1 MFPKYDL
8 NEKQIKGIANIVL
21 HEQGTVAGY
30 YAEASQI
37 ANRTDIKG
45 NEYATGKRA
54 VDTVTSRWY
63 AKGELRYL
71 AGTSDE
77 KVIRIVKNVFCKG
90 MRTLPRYI
98 DEHDCMSDIKSV
110 HNGTRS
116 VKSDK
121 SKWVRHQ
128 SVIRNRRDST
138 YIFYDFPGGYKTG
151 VDPFGYIKKSNREKY
166 GDFCIPYDRVE
177 DILKKKTLY
186 DIVKVAK
193 FPERGYFK
201 KGDKY
206 KSLEDI
212 QIGLGL
218 IGYYK
223 GAVDGIYG
231 DKTKDAVKKLQ
242 MMFDLDVNGCF
253 GNKCLEASKSIKL

>member
-8 NEKQIKGIANIVL
+8 SEKQIKGVANIVL

-37 ANRTDIKG
+37 ANRSDIKG
-45 NEYATGKRA
+45 DVYANGKRV
-54 VDTVTSRWY
+54 VDVVTSGWY

-71 AGTSDE
+71 AGTSNPT
-77 KVIRIVKNVFCKG
+77 VIKIVKNVFCKG

-98 DEHDCMSDIKSV
+98 DEHDCMSDIATVK
-110 HNGTRS
+110 NGTKS

-121 SKWVRHQ
+121 SKWRRHE
-128 SVIRNRRDST
+128 SIIRNKMSST

-151 VDPFGYIKKSNREKY
+151 VDPFGYTNKDYRAKY
-166 GDFCIPYDRVE
+166 GDFCIPYYKVE
-177 DILKKKTLY
+177 DILGKKTLY
-186 DIVKVAK
+186 DLVKISK
-193 FPERGYFK
+193 FPARGYFK

-212 QIGLGL
+212 QIALGL
-218 IGYYK
+218 IGYYN

-231 DKTKDAVKKLQ
+231 DKTKAAVKKLQ
-242 MMFDLDVNGCF
+242 LMFDLDDNGCF
-253 GNKCLEASKSIKL
+253 GSKCLEVTKTIKL

>member
-1 MFPKYDL
+1 MFPKYVLD
-8 NEKQIKGIANIVL
+8 EKQIRGIANIVL
-21 HEQGTVAGY
+21 HEQGTIAGW

-37 ANRTDIKG
+37 ANRTDLKG
-45 NEYATGKRA
+45 DEYATGKR
-54 VDTVTSRWY
+54 VVHTLTNGWY

-71 AGTSDE
+71 AGTRNE

-90 MRTLPRYI
+90 IRTLPRYI
-98 DEHDCMSDIKSV
+98 DEHDCMSDIATVK
-110 HNGTRS
+110 NGTRS
-116 VKSDK
+116 VKYDK

-128 SVIRNRRDST
+128 SVIHNKMGST

-151 VDPFGYIKKSNREKY
+151 VDPFGYINKDNREKY
-166 GDFCIPYDRVE
+166 GDFCIPYYKVE
-177 DILKKKTLY
+177 DILNKKSLY

-212 QIGLGL
+212 QIALGL

-223 GAVDGIYG
+223 GSVDGVYG
-231 DKTKDAVKKLQ
+231 DKTKEAVKKLQ
-242 MMFDLDVNGCF
+242 GMFDLDVNGCF
-253 GNKCLEASKSIKL
+253 GNKCLEVAKAIKL